1 MENEVLNQILEL
13 LKKWYS
19 EKDKSEYQDSIEIG
33 NSKTGKFKV
42 YVNANNKK
50 EAEQRINTMM
60 ELTRNAFNKFNG
72 GE

>member
-42 YVNANNKK
+42 YVNANNKE